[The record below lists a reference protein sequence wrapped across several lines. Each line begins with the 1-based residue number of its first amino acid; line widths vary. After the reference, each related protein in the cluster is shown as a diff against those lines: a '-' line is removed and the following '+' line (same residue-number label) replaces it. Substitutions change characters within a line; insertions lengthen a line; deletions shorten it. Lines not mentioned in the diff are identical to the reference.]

1 MKICLLGDGAV
12 GKTALKE
19 RYLGKGFTTSYL
31 LTIGADFAVKKLDL
45 DGKDVKFQIWDL
57 AGQERF
63 NTVRSL
69 YYSGSHGALLV
80 FDVTRPDSYS
90 NVVKWVEEFRKHVK
104 KEGVPLILLGN
115 KIDLRDPNN
124 ANQISTE
131 MGRDLA
137 KKVAELL
144 YSSSMT
150 VPYFETSALTGENVN
165 TAFSELAKIIIEIE
179 SSR

>member
-45 DGKDVKFQIWDL
+45 DGREVKFQIWDL

-80 FDVTRPDSYS
+80 FDVTRSDSFR
-90 NVVKWVEEFRKHVK
+90 NVVKWIEEFRKHVK
-104 KEGVPLILLGN
+104 KEGVPLILIGN
-115 KIDLRDPNN
+115 KIDIRDPNN
-124 ANQISTE
+124 VNHITTE
-131 MGRDLA
+131 MGTDLA
-137 KKVAELL
+137 TKISEMLHG
-144 YSSSMT
+144 SSMT
-150 VPYFETSALTGENVN
+150 TPYIETSALADVNVDD
-165 TAFSELAKIIIEIE
+165 AFSNLAKIIITIE
-179 SSR
+179 SKK